1 MSSECRREGSK
12 VFVRFNGEI
21 DLVNINELKELLF
34 SLSSEDVDI
43 ELDASRV
50 EFLHSSGIGML
61 VLVRKMQKEKG
72 HTFCLVNIPER
83 VKRGL
88 TPGTVDLL
96 QC

>member
-1 MSSECRREGSK
+1 MSSECRREGSR

-34 SLSSEDVDI
+34 SFSSEEVDI
-43 ELDASRV
+43 ELDASNV
-50 EFLHSSGIGML
+50 EFLDSSGIGML